1 MTESSSCPLVAALNL
16 QDDTVVDIVTE
27 VIGEVHQDAE
37 NENLKSGTLILFI
50 SDISCLAKKL
60 LWLA

>member
-27 VIGEVHQDAE
+27 VIGVVHQDAE

>member
-16 QDDTVVDIVTE
+16 LDDTVVDIVTE